1 MFASC
6 IGDDIIDDRVPEV
19 LRFTN
24 PIDSLK
30 VNDTYQFEVKYFN
43 EIGEEEGA
51 DLVFTSSDDQVV
63 SITSAGLAEG
73 ISPGTAKIIVTTGTS
88 VSAEIQ
94 IIVSEDEVIG
104 MGSGRPGTIATSS
117 SYLLE
122 GNFTLEELGEDLV
135 LTLEDNFMATS
146 RLPGLYV
153 YLGNNRNSISNAL
166 EISMI
171 QQFSGKHTYT
181 IKGAG
186 LYEYEFLLF
195 WCKPFGVKVGVG
207 TFDN

>member
-1 MFASC
+1 MRFNKCVLYFIFSVMFASC

-104 MGSGRPGTIATSS
+104 MGSGRP
-117 SYLLE
+117 
-122 GNFTLEELGEDLV
+122 
-135 LTLEDNFMATS
+135 
-146 RLPGLYV
+146 
-153 YLGNNRNSISNAL
+153 
-166 EISMI
+166 
-171 QQFSGKHTYT
+171 
-181 IKGAG
+181 
-186 LYEYEFLLF
+186 
-195 WCKPFGVKVGVG
+195 
-207 TFDN
+207 